1 MINQSTYHQSN
12 PGWFP
17 SLYYE
22 VVRDVHLH
30 LSQDK
35 QEGSCPHTYTLTL
48 INIICLVREWKRWQ
62 KCSAFLY
69 SSCWTKGLA
78 ISSLPSTGEMSTMSV
93 PRATTRPRE
102 RVVSLPASSAALR
115 LVRK

>member
-1 MINQSTYHQSN
+1 MH
-12 PGWFP
+12 
-17 SLYYE
+17 L
-22 VVRDVHLH
+22 HLH
-30 LSQDK
+30 LSQAGRRK
-35 QEGSCPHTYTLTL
+35 GHGF
-48 INIICLVREWKRWQ
+48 NNNNNNNLVK
-62 KCSAFLY
+62 FFFFY

-115 LVRK
+115 LEGIINKEVTKRAYPA